1 MPPLCIS
8 NFTEKKYLHPE
19 SIYAQEEIFEMLKE
33 CIQRGMFEEAL
44 EIRKKI
50 CPEKIK
56 ENNLQYALNILEIYL
71 AEKKRDREVQSFF
84 ADAVTWDEIRD
95 KYDEIKFIVRH
106 AENGTNE
113 ETVEALR
120 LKIEKKEISSQAIK
134 IIGIHNAVDGNCAIS
149 RLLN

>member
-71 AEKKRDREVQSFF
+71 AEKKRDREVQSFLPMP
-84 ADAVTWDEIRD
+84 
-95 KYDEIKFIVRH
+95 
-106 AENGTNE
+106 
-113 ETVEALR
+113 LR
-120 LKIEKKEISSQAIK
+120 GMKS
-134 IIGIHNAVDGNCAIS
+134 GINMMK
-149 RLLN
+149 